1 MDAVSRLRLTSL
13 MAKSTGRGISIG
25 VIDGPVDLNHEAFT
39 GSKIRTTKNSE
50 VAACRNADNIACIH
64 GTFVTGILTGRRET
78 QAPALCPD
86 CEIILRPIFPEEA
99 NEQHFKLPSTSPEEL
114 AQAIVECIK
123 AGADIINLSLGLST
137 TSLMKFPQLE
147 EAYAYAIQKGIPIVV
162 AAGNQG
168 QMGYFSILNNP
179 WIIPVVACDPEGRPE
194 PYSNISPSI
203 AKYGLMAPGI
213 NVTSAS
219 AGGGFRQ
226 LSGTS
231 FATPFVTGTMALLWS
246 LFKDASAHEL
256 VLSLRNVT
264 SSRSNKIFPPL
275 CDAQKSESIL
285 EALTNPRQ

>member
-1 MDAVSRLRLTSL
+1 
-13 MAKSTGRGISIG
+13 MAKSTGRDVSIG

-50 VAACRNADNIACIH
+50 VAACRNADNIACMH
-64 GTFVTGILTGRRET
+64 GTFVTGILTGKRET

-86 CEIILRPIFPEEA
+86 CEIILRPIFQ
-99 NEQHFKLPSTSPEEL
+99 EQASKQEFKLPSTSPEEL

-123 AGADIINLSLGLST
+123 ADADIINLSLGLST

-147 EAYAYAIQKGIPIVV
+147 EAYAYAMKKGIPIVA

-168 QMGYFSILNNP
+168 QIGYFSILDNP
-179 WIIPVVACDPEGRPE
+179 WIIPVVACDLEGRPE
-194 PYSNISPSI
+194 PLSNISPSI
-203 AKYGLMAPGI
+203 AKRGSMAPGMHI
-213 NVTSAS
+213 TSTF

-226 LSGTS
+226 SSGTS
-231 FATPFVTGTMALLWS
+231 FATPFVSGTMALLWS

-264 SSRSNKIFPPL
+264 DRRSGRIFPTL
-275 CDAQKSESIL
+275 CDAEKSRSTLESL
-285 EALTNPRQ
+285 FGSR